1 MVDGF
6 EPYWIWI
13 ILGLALAALEIVV
26 PGVYLIWLAIAALL
40 TGALTFVFDPGLPFQ
55 ILNFVFLALITAF
68 SAKRFLRDRPIIS
81 SDPLL
86 NNRGGR
92 MVGET
97 AIVVQGF
104 EGGTGRVH
112 LGDTDWLAR
121 GVDMAVGDRVRIT
134 GSEGAILLVEPV
146 GVVEPGEGAMTV
158 QD

>member
-1 MVDGF
+1 MIDGY

-26 PGVYLIWLAIAALL
+26 PGVYLIWLAVAALL

-55 ILNFVFLALITAF
+55 ILNFVFLALITAY
-68 SAKRFLRDRPIIS
+68 SAKRFLRDKPIIS

-97 AIVVQGF
+97 AVVVKGF

-121 GVDMAVGDRVRIT
+121 GVDMAVGERVRVT
-134 GSEGAILLVEPV
+134 GSDGAILLVEPV
-146 GVVEPGEGAMTV
+146 DVVDTESGQITAPE
-158 QD
+158 